1 MFPTLFSPIDLG
13 PTRVRNRIVSTGHDT
28 VMAHDGHVTDRL
40 VAYHAARAK
49 GGVGL
54 IIVQVSGVHETAR
67 YTAHMLMATEDAAIP
82 GYARLATAVHA
93 HGARI
98 MGQLFHP
105 GREIMETDDGTAPVA
120 WAPSAVPNSRFR
132 VMPMPL
138 TQAMIDEIVA
148 GYASSARR
156 LQQAGFDGCEIVAS
170 HGYLPAQFLNPAV
183 NRRDDAYGGSLENRL
198 RFTLQVAQA
207 IRAAVGPDFT
217 VGLRISG
224 EERDTEA
231 LEPAETIAAC
241 RMLDP
246 HVDFFHVIAGNSAT
260 LSGAIHI
267 VPPMFYEA
275 GYTAPFGAQV
285 TRAVSKPVIVTGRIN
300 QPQVAESILASGQA
314 AMCGMTRAL
323 ICDPDMPTKAQTVP
337 DDIRACI
344 GCNQAC
350 IGHFHRGYPISCI
363 QFPETGRELTLAAR
377 KTPTTSPRRILIAGG
392 GPAGLKAAAVLAERG
407 HRVTL
412 HEAAAQLGGQA
423 LLAQL
428 LPGRAEFGG
437 IITNL
442 AHEARRAG
450 ATIRLNSPVTRAL
463 VEAEAPD
470 AVIIATGARPHWPEI
485 ATEGAHVVDAW
496 AVLRGTANPGGRV
509 VVADWR
515 GDWIGMGLAEK
526 LARDGCAVRLHVE
539 GIAAGES
546 LPFYVRDEMVARLH
560 RLGVTIHP
568 YSRLFGADAGTVY
581 FTHSA
586 SGDPVLAE
594 ETDTLVLAQGHDS
607 DRKLADD
614 LAGWPGAV
622 HVIGDALTPRSAE
635 EAVLEALGLGVT
647 M

>member
-40 VAYHAARAK
+40 VAYHAARAR

-67 YTAHMLMATEDAAIP
+67 YTSHILMATDDDAIP
-82 GYARLATAVHA
+82 GYARLAAAVQA

-105 GREIMETDDGTAPVA
+105 GREIMETQDGTAPVA

-138 TQAMIDEIVA
+138 TKGMIDEIVA
-148 GYASSARR
+148 GYAAAARR

-183 NRRDDAYGGSLENRL
+183 NRRDDGYGGSLENRL
-198 RFTLQVAQA
+198 RFTVEVAQA
-207 IRAAVGPDFT
+207 IRAAVGADFT

-246 HVDFFHVIAGNSAT
+246 HVDYFHVIAGNSAT

-275 GYTAPFGAQV
+275 GYTAPFAAQV
-285 TRAVSKPVIVTGRIN
+285 TRAVARPVIVTGRIN

-323 ICDPDMPTKAQTVP
+323 ICDPDMPAKAQTAP

-377 KTPTTSPRRILIAGG
+377 KTPTASPKRILIAGG

-407 HRVTL
+407 HSVTL

-437 IITNL
+437 IVTNL

-463 VEAEAPD
+463 VEAESPD
-470 AVIIATGARPHWPEI
+470 VVILATGARPHWPGIE
-485 ATEGAHVVDAW
+485 TEGAHVVDAW
-496 AVLRGTANPGGRV
+496 SVLRGTANPGGRV

-526 LARDGCAVRLHVE
+526 LARDGCAVRLYVE

-546 LPFYVRDEMVARLH
+546 LPLYVRDEMVARLH
-560 RLGVTIHP
+560 RLGVTIQP
-568 YSRLFGADAGTVY
+568 YARLYGADAGTVY

-586 SGDPVLAE
+586 SGDPVLVE
-594 ETDTLVLAQGHDS
+594 DVDTLVLAQGHQAEAG
-607 DRKLADD
+607 LAAA
-614 LAGWPGAV
+614 LAGWGRPL

-635 EAVLEALGLGVT
+635 EAVLEALRIGVEI
-647 M
+647 